1 MNISAGP
8 SDLFERLHLGRSVFR
23 HASLERA
30 LSRRSAMLLLP
41 ALMLLM
47 VRLQSALATEFG
59 AVVEPRVQIYQY
71 SDDVEVTNHIG
82 RLAIEKHIKGGTSM
96 VRLCVRRSHP

>member
-1 MNISAGP
+1 
-8 SDLFERLHLGRSVFR
+8 
-23 HASLERA
+23 
-30 LSRRSAMLLLP
+30 MLLLP